1 MGVSLVIWH
10 TLVVKDSLRKL
21 PFSMFI
27 SYGKITWP
35 ALGLGNL
42 GLGPTRE
49 RPSNVGN
56 KRFVIIVII
65 IIILRR
71 LSLLFYM

>member
-1 MGVSLVIWH
+1 MGVSLVICH
-10 TLVVKDSLRKL
+10 TLVKDSLRKL

-27 SYGKITWP
+27 SYGEITWP

-56 KRFVIIVII
+56 KRFIIIVI

-71 LSLLFYM
+71 LSLLF